1 MIIQSNELLTEA
13 GERFYLYRAPATAA
27 VANFAQDVHDGLSAY
42 PKHLSPRYFYDAIG
56 SALFEA
62 ICELPEYYL
71 TRTETDIL
79 GRYAREMIAALRGPI
94 ELVEFGS
101 GSARKTRSLIGAALE
116 AQPELEYHPIDIS
129 ASALVASAIS
139 LVGEYP
145 GLTVKAFASDYFD
158 VLASARL
165 STSKRVLALFLGSNI
180 GNYEPPA
187 AVGLLRAMSG
197 AFKPGDGLLIGY
209 DLKKDAAELELA
221 YNDPTGVTAAF
232 DKNVLARI
240 NRELGGHFDLDAFEH
255 VARYD
260 ARRGAIDSFLTARRG
275 MTVAIDDIALDVSLR
290 VAETI
295 HTESSYKF
303 DFEDIARLAA
313 NSGFRVARSWTDDLK
328 RFALSLLIIE

>member
-94 ELVEFGS
+94 ELV
-101 GSARKTRSLIGAALE
+101 
-116 AQPELEYHPIDIS
+116 EYHPIDIS